1 VRKVAT
7 LTLIKVSKMSKVKR
21 KLTFIEVKF
30 DKGGNLLPAKRPR
43 HHSNAKKESKSDVCS
58 PTATNTSPFRALQTG
73 LWTPVAPKRFAETP
87 ETCFKNVQSATS
99 SETPSSLTP
108 IGFSVIGFSASKR
121 SSPRKPLKC
130 K

>member
-1 VRKVAT
+1 
-7 LTLIKVSKMSKVKR
+7 MSKVKR

-43 HHSNAKKESKSDVCS
+43 HHSNVKKESNSDVCS
-58 PTATNTSPFRALQTG
+58 PTATNKSPFRALQTG

-108 IGFSVIGFSASKR
+108 NQCDWVQRVEAFVASEAPEMQV
-121 SSPRKPLKC
+121 SH
-130 K
+130 